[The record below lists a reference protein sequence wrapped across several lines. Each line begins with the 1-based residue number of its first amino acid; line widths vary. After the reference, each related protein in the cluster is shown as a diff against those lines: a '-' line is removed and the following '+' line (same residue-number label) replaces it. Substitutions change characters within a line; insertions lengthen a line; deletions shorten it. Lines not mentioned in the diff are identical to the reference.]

1 MHVRCLWDTAF
12 LHCVHNAI
20 ASHAFEMNNTII
32 LDLKARAIPLVFG
45 IALYAALLRYS
56 LGHIP

>member
-1 MHVRCLWDTAF
+1 
-12 LHCVHNAI
+12 
-20 ASHAFEMNNTII
+20 MNNTII